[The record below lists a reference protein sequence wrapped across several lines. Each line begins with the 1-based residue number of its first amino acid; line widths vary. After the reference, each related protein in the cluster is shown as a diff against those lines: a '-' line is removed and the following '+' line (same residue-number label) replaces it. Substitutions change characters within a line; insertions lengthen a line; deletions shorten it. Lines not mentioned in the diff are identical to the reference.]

1 MKSKANYSR
10 RSRLWKKIAT
20 FSYYRMNWLYRKA
33 LLVEPFQIKKR
44 FSHKAIIRKKK
55 ISEIWKGIRV
65 NNLWFEFY
73 NGIEREIIGGYDA
86 RYIPLDIQYCYIDD
100 WFNDSHAATVLDD
113 KNMYDL
119 YFYDINRPKTIGRV
133 IDGSF
138 FDESYC
144 RIALNEL
151 LDKCTTNRQVIL
163 KPAVSS
169 AAGAGIE
176 FWSVDDGKPALEEF
190 LKRHKNYIIQDL
202 IQQHDDINN
211 IYKDSVNS
219 IRIVTCCLDGKTEI
233 LSSVIRMGVNGCRI
247 DNASKGGLFCGIND
261 DGSLKK
267 YGYSKSGEAYV
278 SHPQG
283 AVFAECRIPNY
294 SKCKELCVNLS
305 NRFIRVAK
313 LVSWDLAVDKNAEPI
328 LIEVNLCYGGADI
341 HQIANG
347 PLFKDYTENIIQR
360 VFHQKKYKLYNLLND

>member
-1 MKSKANYSR
+1 M
-10 RSRLWKKIAT
+10 
-20 FSYYRMNWLYRKA
+20 FSSYRMNWLYRKA
-33 LLVEPFQIKKR
+33 LLVEPYQIKKR
-44 FSHKAIIRKKK
+44 YSQKVIFRKEQISK
-55 ISEIWKGIRV
+55 IWNGIHV
-65 NNLWFEFY
+65 NNIWFEFY
-73 NGIEREIIGGYDA
+73 NGIEREIANSHDA

-100 WFNDSHAATVLDD
+100 WFNDTNAASVLDD

-119 YFYDINRPKTIGRV
+119 YFHDINRPNTVGRI
-133 IDGSF
+133 IDGNY
-138 FDESYC
+138 FDKNYC
-144 RIALNEL
+144 RISLNEL
-151 LDKCTTNRQVIL
+151 LDKCATNKKVIL
-163 KPAVSS
+163 KPTVSS
-169 AAGAGIE
+169 AAGSGIE

-202 IQQHDDINN
+202 IQQHVDIDR

-219 IRIVTCCLDGKTEI
+219 IRIVTCFLEGKTEI
-233 LSSVIRMGVNGCRI
+233 LSSVIRMGVNGSKI

-267 YGYSKSGEAYV
+267 YGYSKSGEAFI

-283 AVFAECRIPNY
+283 AVFSECRIPNF
-294 SKCKELCVNLS
+294 SKCKELCVFLS

-313 LVSWDLAVDKNAEPI
+313 LVSWDLAVDKNAEPV

-347 PLFKDYTENIIQR
+347 PLFKDHTEKVIKR
-360 VFHQKKYKLYNLLND
+360 VFHQKRYKLYNLLNE